1 MIEAVAQRC
10 STKKVNLEISQNSQE
25 NYCARVSFKI
35 KLHAWDLQLLK
46 KATLAQMFWCESCET
61 FKNNFLLRT
70 PLWDQIKRVYKSLF
84 IIHGKTR
91 L

>member
-10 STKKVNLEISQNSQE
+10 SIKKVNLEISQNSQE

-46 KATLAQMFWCESCET
+46 KATLAQMF
-61 FKNNFLLRT
+61 
-70 PLWDQIKRVYKSLF
+70 
-84 IIHGKTR
+84 
-91 L
+91 